1 MFTIEGIKESFEFAS
16 FIDRINGKSKG
27 ETSKM
32 IDCFFYVLSVLNEKT
47 ADNNQFHVSVCIY
60 EDKVFDVNETI
71 APEGCSYLPTGEIDS
86 VVFGI
91 SVKTKGTDIM
101 VKIRSDNVEISTDE
115 WKNGIPFGGS
125 VFNVDVKKKKD
136 IANAVLEYMKEF
148 SYDF

>member
-1 MFTIEGIKESFEFAS
+1 MKQL
-16 FIDRINGKSKG
+16 RLKG
-27 ETSKM
+27 AA
-32 IDCFFYVLSVLNEKT
+32 IFL
-47 ADNNQFHVSVCIY
+47 
-60 EDKVFDVNETI
+60 
-71 APEGCSYLPTGEIDS
+71 PE
-86 VVFGI
+86 
-91 SVKTKGTDIM
+91 TKGTDIM